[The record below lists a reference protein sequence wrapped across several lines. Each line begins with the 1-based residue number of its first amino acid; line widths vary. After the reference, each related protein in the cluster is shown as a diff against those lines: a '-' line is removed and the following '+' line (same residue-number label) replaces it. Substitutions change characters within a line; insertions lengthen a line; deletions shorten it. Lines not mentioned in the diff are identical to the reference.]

1 MIEWFFCDENSD
13 LNLFSVITI
22 GSPAYGVVYETE
34 PSFIERS
41 VQRKYFLTLSCSC
54 LVSVTVDKEVFLL
67 ILKESVL

>member
-1 MIEWFFCDENSD
+1 MSNIVSSHSIVISTYLNFILHFRMIEWFFCDENYC

-41 VQRKYFLTLSCSC
+41 VQRK
-54 LVSVTVDKEVFLL
+54 
-67 ILKESVL
+67 